1 MQVRGG
7 SVIVRNHCAGIG
19 QGSIHKQLQVQVVAG
34 GVAGGTHRAKL
45 LALGHCIASCHAQGI
60 QVGIQRAVT
69 VAVRQG
75 AVVDHHIIAVTEVVV
90 GNRHR
95 AVIHCQHRR
104 TFGGAVIRSVVTV

>member
-1 MQVRGG
+1 M
-7 SVIVRNHCAGIG
+7 
-19 QGSIHKQLQVQVVAG
+19 VAG

-75 AVVDHHIIAVTEVVV
+75 AVVDDHMIAVTGVVVV
-90 GNRHR
+90 GNRHCA
-95 AVIHCQHRR
+95 AVHRQHRR
-104 TFGGAVIRSVVTV
+104 ALGGAIIRPAVIV